1 MKSSMH
7 PLTFAVLACLLL
19 LPWRIQSADSQP
31 VSIAVFD
38 FEAKE
43 DLGKGAGRDLSTL
56 ITTLLSAE
64 SGLITVERA
73 EIDKLLS
80 EQELGLS
87 GTVASD
93 TAAKVGHLTGAR
105 VLITGRYFKA
115 GNEQIAVAKIIGTE
129 TGRVFGEL
137 AKGGRDASPTDLA
150 EALARK
156 IASTTLA
163 KADVLVAPP
172 SARRD
177 RVELIKAALKT
188 ERRPSVRI
196 RIPEQHLGRLVPD
209 PAVETELGLILR
221 ALGCDLLDDK
231 STAQPDLEFT
241 GEAFSETAGRKNGM
255 FSVKARVELK
265 VRERATG
272 KILISEREVRLVI
285 DTAEHVA
292 GKQALADAASALAVR
307 VLPQV
312 IR

>member
-1 MKSSMH
+1 MNSR
-7 PLTFAVLACLLL
+7 LYRLALILFASILFLDL
-19 LPWRIQSADSQP
+19 RTHSADAQP
-31 VSIAVFD
+31 VSVAVFD

-56 ITTLLSAE
+56 ITALLSAE

-73 EIDKLLS
+73 ELDKLLS

-87 GTVASD
+87 GNVSSA

-105 VLITGRYFKA
+105 VLVTGRYFKT

-137 AKGGRDASPTDLA
+137 IKGAKDASPAELA
-150 EALARK
+150 DALARK
-156 IASTTLA
+156 IASTTIS
-163 KADVLVAPP
+163 KAEVLVAPTI
-172 SARRD
+172 ARKD
-177 RVELIKAALKT
+177 RVEQIKAAVKSD
-188 ERRPSVRI
+188 RRPSVRI
-196 RIPEQHLGRLVPD
+196 HIPEQHLGRAVPD

-231 STAQPDLEFT
+231 STTLPDLEFT
-241 GEAFSETAGRKNGM
+241 GEAFSETAGQKSGM

-272 KILISEREVRLVI
+272 KLLISEREVRRVI
-285 DTAEHVA
+285 DTAEHIA
-292 GKQALADAASALAVR
+292 GKQALADAASTLALR